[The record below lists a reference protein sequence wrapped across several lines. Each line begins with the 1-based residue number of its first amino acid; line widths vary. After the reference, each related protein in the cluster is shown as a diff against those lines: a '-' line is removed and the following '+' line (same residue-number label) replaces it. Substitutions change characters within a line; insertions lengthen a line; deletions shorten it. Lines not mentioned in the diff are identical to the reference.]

1 MYGMFAGAPSMAAET
16 YDALLNS
23 WANQALQPVVQFDA
37 GTSRYS
43 VAGEAA
49 RQRLIDEYGWR
60 ISDGGLAE

>member
-1 MYGMFAGAPSMAAET
+1 
-16 YDALLNS
+16 
-23 WANQALQPVVQFDA
+23 LQPVVQFDA